1 MGTSGPHLSVQNSSG
16 RPGNHTALLL
26 DRPGPNNGRCGLF
39 SLIDHKHPGAYDCF
53 SSAAGPMKLFRKR
66 TTQDEKVLA
75 EARELAAQRL
85 EQYLAARQD
94 PPPKSLKQSISV
106 ITRLRWW

>member
-1 MGTSGPHLSVQNSSG
+1 
-16 RPGNHTALLL
+16 
-26 DRPGPNNGRCGLF
+26 
-39 SLIDHKHPGAYDCF
+39 
-53 SSAAGPMKLFRKR
+53 MKLFRKR